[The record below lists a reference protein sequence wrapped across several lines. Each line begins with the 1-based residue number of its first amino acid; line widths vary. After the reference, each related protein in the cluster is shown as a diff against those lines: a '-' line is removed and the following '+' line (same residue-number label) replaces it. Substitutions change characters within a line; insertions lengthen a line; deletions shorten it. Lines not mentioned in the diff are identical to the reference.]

1 MPERVVLVLAA
12 EVTNRGVD
20 HPARRVSEAT
30 QAAAVLERIGNA
42 LKDVELDLR
51 DAGLLD
57 VAADRHEP
65 RSGRLLSATLRVLRA
80 AVVDDPRHRG
90 QCLDVVEQRRPAP
103 GAFDGGEGGS
113 RARLGAL
120 ALQ

>member
-1 MPERVVLVLAA
+1 MRVPGGTVTLWPSIVTVTSGKRCHRPDVALMPERVVLVLAA

-51 DAGLLD
+51 TLVGEDALVCAHGPI
-57 VAADRHEP
+57 AADAARRAFATRLMGVELQQP
-65 RSGRLLSATLRVLRA
+65 VSG
-80 AVVDDPRHRG
+80 
-90 QCLDVVEQRRPAP
+90 
-103 GAFDGGEGGS
+103 
-113 RARLGAL
+113 
-120 ALQ
+120 